1 MEKLKWKMTKY
12 GRNCTFQHKGQ
23 KYSYITTE
31 DGYDIFDNEFNVL
44 ASSDKRKRVIGFPSE
59 DITFLYQ
66 LATELEIQFIQL
78 DNGMIFYPDSA
89 CGWIQDNPTLN
100 IVNLA
105 RLASRDEYD
114 KNSIFYI
121 IENKA
126 YINGKDVT
134 DILIRETKM
143 RFCKNWTMFYGIKHR
158 FHKCTI
164 FSELQAGFRGDCLE
178 EFLKHLYS
186 EDKTE
191 FKINATSCNS
201 KASTH
206 IINNSFIVRGFKFSS
221 EAVSLPTNIK
231 VSWNII
237 TGSIEK
243 REDSKNDT
251 EVFVKR
257 KDSTI
262 FTKGRKNRSLQ

>member
-1 MEKLKWKMTKY
+1 M
-12 GRNCTFQHKGQ
+12 
-23 KYSYITTE
+23 
-31 DGYDIFDNEFNVL
+31 
-44 ASSDKRKRVIGFPSE
+44 
-59 DITFLYQ
+59 
-66 LATELEIQFIQL
+66 
-78 DNGMIFYPDSA
+78 
-89 CGWIQDNPTLN
+89 DNPTLN

-105 RLASRDEYD
+105 RLTSRDEYD

-158 FHKCTI
+158 FHECTI
-164 FSELQAGFRGDCLE
+164 FSELQAGFRGDYLK

-191 FKINATSCNS
+191 FKINATSYSS

-231 VSWNII
+231 VSGNII

>member
-1 MEKLKWKMTKY
+1 MEKLKWKMTQY

-31 DGYDIFDNEFNVL
+31 DGYDIFDDEFNIL

-59 DITFLYQ
+59 DLIFLYQ

-78 DNGMIFYPDSA
+78 ENGMIFYPDSA
-89 CGWIQDNPTLN
+89 YGWIQDNPTIN

-105 RLASRDEYD
+105 RLASRNEYND
-114 KNSIFYI
+114 NSIFYI
-121 IENKA
+121 MEDKA

-134 DILIRETKM
+134 DILVRETKM

-164 FSELQAGFRGDCLE
+164 FSELQAGFRGDYLK

-191 FKINATSCNS
+191 FKINATSYSS
-201 KASTH
+201 KASTYN
-206 IINNSFIVRGFKFSS
+206 INNSFIVRGFKFSS

-231 VSWNII
+231 ISGNII

-251 EVFVKR
+251 EVFIKR
-257 KDSTI
+257 ENSTI
-262 FTKGRKNRSLQ
+262 LSKRGKD

>member
-1 MEKLKWKMTKY
+1 VEKLKWKMTKY
-12 GRNCTFQHKGQ
+12 GRDCTFRHKGQ
-23 KYSYITTE
+23 KYAYINTE
-31 DGYDIFDNEFNVL
+31 NGYDIFDDEFNIL

-59 DITFLYQ
+59 DLTFLYQ

-89 CGWIQDNPTLN
+89 YGWVQDSPTMN

-105 RLASRDEYD
+105 RLASRDEY
-114 KNSIFYI
+114 NVNNIFYI
-121 IENKA
+121 LDSKA
-126 YINGKDVT
+126 YIDGKDVT
-134 DILIRETKM
+134 DILVRETKM

-158 FHKCTI
+158 FSKCTI
-164 FSELQAGFRGDCLE
+164 FSELQAGFRGDYLE

-191 FKINATSCNS
+191 FKINATSYSS
-201 KASTH
+201 KASTY
-206 IINNSFIVRGFKFSS
+206 IINNSFIVQGFKFSS

-231 VSWNII
+231 ISGKII

-251 EVFVKR
+251 EVFIKR
-257 KDSTI
+257 KDSTLLP
-262 FTKGRKNRSLQ
+262 KGRENRGLQ

>member
-44 ASSDKRKRVIGFPSE
+44 ASSDKKKQVIGFPSE
-59 DITFLYQ
+59 DMTFLYQ

-78 DNGMIFYPDSA
+78 ENGMIFYPDSA
-89 CGWIQDNPTLN
+89 YSWIQETHTIN

-105 RLASRDEYD
+105 RLASRDEY
-114 KNSIFYI
+114 NVNNIFYI
-121 IENKA
+121 MEDKA

-134 DILIRETKM
+134 DILVRETKM

-164 FSELQAGFRGDCLE
+164 FSELQAGFRGDYLK

-191 FKINATSCNS
+191 FKINATSYSS
-201 KASTH
+201 KASTYN
-206 IINNSFIVRGFKFSS
+206 INNSFIVRGFKFSS

-231 VSWNII
+231 ISGKII

-243 REDSKNDT
+243 REGSKNDT
-251 EVFVKR
+251 EVFIKR
-257 KDSTI
+257 KDSTLLP
-262 FTKGRKNRSLQ
+262 KRREN

>member
-1 MEKLKWKMTKY
+1 MEKLKWKMTQY

-31 DGYDIFDNEFNVL
+31 DGYDIFDDEFNIL
-44 ASSDKRKRVIGFPSE
+44 ASSDKKKRVIGFPSE
-59 DITFLYQ
+59 DLIFLYQ

-89 CGWIQDNPTLN
+89 YGWTQDNPTMN

-114 KNSIFYI
+114 ENSIFYI
-121 IENKA
+121 MGDKA

-134 DILIRETKM
+134 DILVRETKM

-164 FSELQAGFRGDCLE
+164 FSELQAGFRGDYLK

-191 FKINATSCNS
+191 FKINATSYSS
-201 KASTH
+201 KASTYN
-206 IINNSFIVRGFKFSS
+206 INNSFIVRGFKFSS

-231 VSWNII
+231 ISGKII